1 MPGKEGHAAEV
12 FLSETLKPLSLT
24 VNSEGIDLLPQTRI
38 NGKIFTGDV
47 QVKDGDNVITENHC
61 NIHYLLEKMSCKR
74 EEFINIVLNSK
85 NKALK
90 IKELEAFRG
99 DRKLTSDDKIFSG
112 DVLTLREKEFPP
124 NVKNLTGNFGEK
136 FCKVMVNSREMRIP
150 ATSFAVNVDGVKAEM
165 NSVLFEGAIVDLNL
179 IEEAPKIVD
188 LLGLMDI
195 DSSTLKSFNIKINNK
210 KAAFMDIISE
220 GDRVEIVLEK

>member
-1 MPGKEGHAAEV
+1 
-12 FLSETLKPLSLT
+12 
-24 VNSEGIDLLPQTRI
+24 
-38 NGKIFTGDV
+38 
-47 QVKDGDNVITENHC
+47 
-61 NIHYLLEKMSCKR
+61 
-74 EEFINIVLNSK
+74 
-85 NKALK
+85 
-90 IKELEAFRG
+90 
-99 DRKLTSDDKIFSG
+99 
-112 DVLTLREKEFPP
+112 
-124 NVKNLTGNFGEK
+124 
-136 FCKVMVNSREMRIP
+136 MRIP